1 MIGQQFQKPLA
12 NYEAYSEA
20 AAWANAH
27 NAMIEDKGSHYE
39 VVEAPAPTTEQQA
52 ASVRTERDA
61 KLAET
66 DLIIIRCAES
76 GEPVP
81 EAWKAYR
88 QALRDVPGQA
98 GFPDDVVWP
107 TCPGQTNSESPAS

>member
-1 MIGQQFQKPLA
+1 MIGQQFQKPLTD
-12 NYEAYSEA
+12 YDAYSEA

-27 NAMIEDKGSHYE
+27 NVMIEDKGSHYE

-52 ASVRTERDA
+52 ASVRAKRDA
-61 KLAET
+61 LLAET

-81 EAWKAYR
+81 EAWKGYR
-88 QALRDVPGQA
+88 QALRDVPEQA
-98 GFPDDVVWP
+98 SFPDAVSWP
-107 TCPGQTNSESPAS
+107 EKPATPANPD